1 MPRGAGAGQPPEAPA
16 RRLDPPAGAARL
28 AGMTKS
34 TVRYVCTACGA
45 AFPKWAG
52 HCEACSEWNSI
63 VEEAADAGPAL
74 ARTKPNAA
82 RKIAFVDLAGDAAP
96 PPRAVV
102 GIAELDRVLGGG
114 LVAGS
119 AVLLAGD
126 PGIGKS
132 TLLLQ
137 AAATLARGGA
147 RVLYVSGEE
156 AIEQVRLRAR
166 RLGLADARLEL
177 AAAINL
183 RDIVAALEAEA
194 GVAVVVIDSIQTMW
208 LDALESAPGSVAQVR
223 ACAFELIR
231 LAKTR
236 GFALFLVGHV
246 TKDGAIAGPR
256 VLEHMVD
263 AVLYF
268 EGDRGH
274 QFRILRGV
282 KNRFG
287 ATDEIGVFEM
297 TDRGLAEV
305 ANPSALFLAERRGNI
320 AGSAVF
326 AGLEGTRPVLVEIQ
340 ALLAPNPSGSPRRSV
355 VGWDGG
361 RLGMLLAVL
370 ETRCGLRLN
379 ASDVYL
385 NIAGGLRIAEPAADL
400 AVAAALLSAA
410 ADRPTDPGMVFFGE
424 VGLSGE
430 VRQVAQAEARL
441 KEASKL
447 GFASACLPRRV
458 ARGRGPLAAP
468 DGLVLREVGHLADL
482 VARFAPPADKSSA

>member
-1 MPRGAGAGQPPEAPA
+1 MAKTTSRFVCQSCGAVAPRWAGRCETCGEWNTLAEEAVEAGPGLTKAAAKPA
-16 RRLDPPAGAARL
+16 AGRKIPFVPL
-28 AGMTKS
+28 AG
-34 TVRYVCTACGA
+34 
-45 AFPKWAG
+45 
-52 HCEACSEWNSI
+52 E
-63 VEEAADAGPAL
+63 
-74 ARTKPNAA
+74 
-82 RKIAFVDLAGDAAP
+82 AAP
-96 PPRAVV
+96 PPRVPI

-114 LVAGS
+114 LVPGS

-137 AAATLARGGA
+137 AAASLARAG
-147 RVLYVSGEE
+147 RKVLYVSGEE

-166 RLGLADARLEL
+166 RLGLTDASLGL
-177 AAAINL
+177 AAAINV
-183 RDIVAALEAEA
+183 RDIAAALEAEA
-194 GVAVVVIDSIQTMW
+194 DTTMVVIDSIQTMW
-208 LDALESAPGSVAQVR
+208 LDNIESAPGTVSQVR
-223 ACAFELIR
+223 AAAFELIR
-231 LAKTR
+231 LAKSR
-236 GFALFLVGHV
+236 GFSVVLVGHV

-305 ANPSALFLAERRGNI
+305 LNPSALFLAERRGNVS
-320 AGSAVF
+320 GSAVF
-326 AGLEGTRPVLVEIQ
+326 AGLEGSRPVLVEVQ
-340 ALLAPNPSGSPRRSV
+340 ALLSANPAGGAPRRSV
-355 VGWDGG
+355 IGWDGG

-370 ETRCGLRLN
+370 DARCGLRLGS
-379 ASDVYL
+379 SDVYL
-385 NIAGGLRIAEPAADL
+385 NVAGGLRISEPAADL
-400 AVAAALLSAA
+400 AVAAALASAA
-410 ADRPTDPGMVFFGE
+410 ADRPTDPGRVYFGE

-441 KEASKL
+441 KEAQKL
-447 GFASACLPRRV
+447 GFESACLPRRL
-458 ARGRGPLAAP
+458 ARGNRPLAAP
-468 DGLVLREVGHLADL
+468 DGIALDEIGHLSDL
-482 VARFAPPADKSSA
+482 VAAFGPSKPAQGR

>member
-1 MPRGAGAGQPPEAPA
+1 LAKTTSRFVCQSCGAVAPRWAGRCETCGEWNTLAEEAVEAGPGLTKAAAKPA
-16 RRLDPPAGAARL
+16 AGRKIPFVPL
-28 AGMTKS
+28 AG
-34 TVRYVCTACGA
+34 
-45 AFPKWAG
+45 
-52 HCEACSEWNSI
+52 E
-63 VEEAADAGPAL
+63 
-74 ARTKPNAA
+74 
-82 RKIAFVDLAGDAAP
+82 AAP
-96 PPRAVV
+96 PPRVPI

-114 LVAGS
+114 LVPGS

-137 AAATLARGGA
+137 AAASLARAG
-147 RVLYVSGEE
+147 RKVLYVSGEE

-166 RLGLADARLEL
+166 RLGLTDASLGL
-177 AAAINL
+177 AAAINV
-183 RDIVAALEAEA
+183 RDIAAALEAEA
-194 GVAVVVIDSIQTMW
+194 DTTMVVIDSIQTMW
-208 LDALESAPGSVAQVR
+208 LDNIESAPGTVSQVR
-223 ACAFELIR
+223 AAAFELIR
-231 LAKTR
+231 LAKSR
-236 GFALFLVGHV
+236 GFSVVLVGHV

-305 ANPSALFLAERRGNI
+305 LNPSALFLAERRGNVS
-320 AGSAVF
+320 GSAVF
-326 AGLEGTRPVLVEIQ
+326 AGLEGSRPVLVEVQ
-340 ALLAPNPSGSPRRSV
+340 ALLSANPAGGAPRRSV
-355 VGWDGG
+355 IGWDGG

-370 ETRCGLRLN
+370 DARCGLRLGS
-379 ASDVYL
+379 SDVYL
-385 NIAGGLRIAEPAADL
+385 NVAGGLRISEPAADL
-400 AVAAALLSAA
+400 AVAAALASAA
-410 ADRPTDPGMVFFGE
+410 ADRPTDPGRVYFGE

-441 KEASKL
+441 KEAQKL
-447 GFASACLPRRV
+447 GFESACLPRRL
-458 ARGRGPLAAP
+458 ARGNRPLAAP
-468 DGLVLREVGHLADL
+468 DGIALDEIGHLSDL
-482 VARFAPPADKSSA
+482 VAAFGPSKPAQGR